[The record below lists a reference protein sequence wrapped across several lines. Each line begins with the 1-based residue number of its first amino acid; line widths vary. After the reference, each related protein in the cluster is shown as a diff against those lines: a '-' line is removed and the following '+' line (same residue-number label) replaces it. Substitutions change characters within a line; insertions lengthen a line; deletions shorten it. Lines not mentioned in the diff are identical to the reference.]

1 MIVRATPQPCI
12 TRTRVQPN
20 AAYQALCVFLFRTR
34 ADTVT
39 PHEHT
44 SKRSN
49 CTADRDALTP

>member
-44 SKRSN
+44 SN
-49 CTADRDALTP
+49 VATAQQHRDALTP